1 MTFFQNFLGRHY
13 KWWFILQYN
22 FKSTSLSI
30 KGNLINI
37 LAETV
42 RVLAIIY
49 IWYYKGSETDVFIY
63 LLLGQTFKSF
73 GEFYFYNR
81 FAELISSGKITNK
94 LLLPTNNESFYGI
107 GGIGYRI
114 PLNLAESIAPI
125 FAMFLLQ
132 IFGGVNLIQN
142 LNIVKFIIL
151 MIFFLPIA
159 YTINYFI
166 GYFVGSLAFFVKDK
180 KEIWGISTTAT
191 NLISV
196 LRGTI
201 IPLDK
206 IPFSLFFTFLPTSF
220 ALHHPMQI
228 YLGKYTQ
235 VEVVQTFG
243 GGIAWCFVLWI
254 AARLI
259 FKIGLKRNEATGL

>member
-1 MTFFQNFLGRHY
+1 MDNTSYLIIDSTIVISQIH
-13 KWWFILQYN
+13 N

-37 LAETV
+37 IAETV
-42 RVLAIIY
+42 RILAIIY
-49 IWYYKGSETDVFIY
+49 VWYYKGSELDVFIY

-73 GEFYFYNR
+73 AEFYFYNR
-81 FAELISSGKITNK
+81 FAELISTGKITNK
-94 LLLPTNNESFYGI
+94 LLLPTGNESYYGI

-114 PLNLAESIAPI
+114 PLNIAESVAPI
-125 FAMFLLQ
+125 FALIILQ
-132 IFGGVNLIQN
+132 VFSG
-142 LNIVKFIIL
+142 LNIIENLDFIKFFQIML
-151 MIFFLPIA
+151 LFLPIA

-191 NLISV
+191 NLIAV

-206 IPFSLFFTFLPTSF
+206 IPFSVLFTFLPTSF

-228 YLGKYTQ
+228 YLGKYNNVQ
-235 VEVVQTFG
+235 IFQTFLG
-243 GGIAWCFVLWI
+243 GVFWCFALWI
-254 AARLI
+254 LSRLM
-259 FKIGLKRNEATGL
+259 FKAGLKRNEAVGL